1 MLSALMMRSFY
12 EGFTE
17 EVGLEFESCRM
28 GWDSLGRDVM
38 GTLQSK
44 SLCTASELRK
54 NRIVI
59 EPWDLIGLVHC
70 EE

>member
-1 MLSALMMRSFY
+1 MLPALMMRNFY

-28 GWDSLGRDVM
+28 SWDSLGRDVM
-38 GTLQSK
+38 GIFQSK

-54 NRIVI
+54 NLTVI
-59 EPWDLIGLVHC
+59 EPWDSIGLVHC
-70 EE
+70 EG